1 MKISLCMIAKNE
13 EKVIGR
19 AIESCKDIIDEIIL
33 VDTGSE
39 DRTIEIAKAKGA
51 KIYFFAWKND
61 FAAAKNYALSKA
73 KGDWI
78 VFLDADE
85 YFGND
90 TGENLKVLL
99 SSIEANVNAV
109 ACKMYNIDSD
119 SGKLLDV
126 LTHTRIFRNSKYIRY
141 VNPIHEMLQ
150 DSRCGKKLHAV
161 FVPETN
167 LVLFHTG
174 YSSKDQAIK
183 AKRNLAMLLHE
194 VESGTKNPVYYH
206 YIADCYVGLEEWEK
220 VIEYTRKF
228 WEYNVQFAV
237 YNTRPHQN
245 VIDAMLRLNCPV
257 KEVMQEIDGAIE
269 KFPTHPQFYFSKG
282 TVLFDL
288 RRYDEALSYLKK
300 AVELNESYTELEI
313 NGLSV
318 NLWKID
324 NVLAAIYEHKGEYDK
339 SISLYIKSLQDKWDN
354 KPCCDR
360 LLVLLRKASLS
371 EVTKVLDSIYNMEN
385 EIEVEFLLER
395 LVNQAIPKVLAH
407 YVIQRQKRFPKDD
420 FILLQMFVANGYF
433 DKALPVLLECC
444 KQDKDER
451 LLIVSAAA
459 SLLSENSFW
468 VNEFLR
474 LLPERLVNVMNVYLG
489 EEVQLSNEYLIFVEI
504 FHIFML
510 WGNDEQLTRMISLRM
525 KFDKAI
531 NLYIAKAFVDR
542 GLYDLGGEFY
552 NEVIQFAVKNGLQI
566 DSEWYFSYGYCLHR
580 LGILDEA
587 VDNLI
592 EAYKSGYRKNDVFE
606 LLRWDQLKI
615 NFNTEVNET
624 IKEILKNEPRKQL
637 EQ

>member
-1 MKISLCMIAKNE
+1 MIAKNE

-19 AIESCKDIIDEIIL
+19 AIDSCKDVIDEIIL

-39 DRTIEIAKAKGA
+39 DHTVEIAKQKGA
-51 KIYFFAWKND
+51 KVYFFAWKND

-90 TGENLKVLL
+90 TGKNLRVLL
-99 SSIEANVNAV
+99 AAIEPSVNAV
-109 ACKMYNIDSD
+109 ACKMYNIDSN

-126 LTHTRIFRNSKYIRY
+126 LTHTRIFRNSKYIKY

-150 DSRCGKKLHAV
+150 DSRRGKKIHAFFV
-161 FVPETN
+161 FETD
-167 LVLFHTG
+167 LILFHTG

-194 VESGTKNPVYYH
+194 VEAGAQNPVYYH
-206 YIADCYVGLEEWEK
+206 YIADCYVGLGDWEK
-220 VIEYTRKF
+220 VIEYTRRF
-228 WEYNVQFAV
+228 WEGNVQFAV

-245 VIDAMLRLNCPV
+245 VIDAMLQLNYPL
-257 KEVMQEIDGAIE
+257 KEVMQEINRAIE
-269 KFPTHPQFYFSKG
+269 KYPTHPQFYFSKG

-288 RRYDEALSYLKK
+288 RRYDEALAYLKK
-300 AVELNESYTELEI
+300 SLELNESYNELEI

-324 NVLAAIYEHKGEYDK
+324 NVLAAIYEHKAEYDQA
-339 SISLYIKSLQDKWDN
+339 ISLYIKSLQDKWDN

-360 LLVLLRKASLS
+360 LLVLLRESSFS
-371 EVTKVLDSIYNMEN
+371 EVITVLDSIYNMEN

-395 LVNQAIPKVLAH
+395 LVNHAIPKVLAH

-420 FILLQMFVANGYF
+420 FILLQMLVANGYY
-433 DKALPVLLECC
+433 DKALAALLECC

-474 LLPERLVNVMNVYLG
+474 LLPERLVNVMNAYLG
-489 EEVQLSNEYLIFVEI
+489 EEVQLSDEYLVFVELLHVFI
-504 FHIFML
+504 L
-510 WGNDEQLTRMISLRM
+510 WGNKEQLTRMISLRS
-525 KFDKAI
+525 KFDEAI
-531 NLYIAKAFVDR
+531 NLYIAKEFVDK
-542 GLYDLGGEFY
+542 GMYDLGGDFY
-552 NEVIQFAVKNGLQI
+552 NEVIKFAGKNGLEI
-566 DSEWYFSYGYCLHR
+566 DSEWHFSYGYCLHR
-580 LGILDEA
+580 LGIFNEA
-587 VDNLI
+587 VDELI
-592 EAYKSGYRKNDVFE
+592 EAYKVGYRKKDVFE

-615 NFNTEVNET
+615 NFNSKVNES
-624 IKEILKNEPRKQL
+624 INEILKNEIGNQFV
-637 EQ
+637 